1 MRQKITIKEP
11 DLVQRPNYQNMFYAI
26 FEYFWVHVS
35 YGLYIIFQSSL
46 YRDVTLIMAFTV
58 CTVLIGNFGTLV
70 SCKNG
75 NRNAA
80 PYAGRHCF
88 CYLPKLGFLLYHQFY
103 IQLVFRAIL
112 SFTHT
117 FKNQSFSLF
126 WTKKNVL

>member
-1 MRQKITIKEP
+1 
-11 DLVQRPNYQNMFYAI
+11 
-26 FEYFWVHVS
+26 
-35 YGLYIIFQSSL
+35 
-46 YRDVTLIMAFTV
+46 MAFTV

-103 IQLVFRAIL
+103 KELVFRAVL
-112 SFTHT
+112 SFTYM
-117 FKNQSFSLF
+117 FKNLSFSLF
-126 WTKKNVL
+126 GTKKLYFKGEIAIFFTFIIINFLVRQKKAQNL